1 MPFDIFCMIV
11 LIFAILYT
19 LVQDLA
25 DARPAS
31 APRRSPGE
39 NDAMSDLAIGGVGFW
54 RALPADRA
62 AGSDRR
68 GDDRGRD
75 GRLRLDRRRR
85 AAAQL
90 SQDRDVLAV
99 FSSFDFSVIPLFL
112 MMGNFANRAGV
123 TPALFRAASAFIGHF
138 RGGLAMAAIGGCAAF
153 GTISGSSLA
162 TAAMMGQVSLPEL
175 RRYKYSPSFATGALA
190 AGGTLG
196 ALIPPSIPLIIYA
209 IMVEGN
215 IVQLFQAAFIPGI
228 LAAIGYLIVISIV
241 VRIRPAAGPAG
252 ARASASERWAAL
264 RDVWTVGLIFVVVM
278 GGIYSGAFT
287 PTEGA
292 GIGAVGMFLIAV
304 FHGRMRWQGFVET
317 LLETAQTSAMIF
329 LILLGAGVL
338 NAFLGFS
345 QLPNWTA
352 DLFQNSGLPPY
363 LIVVGM
369 IVLYLFLGCVMDSL
383 AMILIT
389 IPIFWPIIAALDF
402 GLPTDDVKLWF
413 GIITL
418 MVVEIGLI
426 TPPVGLNVF
435 VINSLARDVPMID
448 TFRGVVPFLM
458 SDMVRLTLVVAFPMM
473 SLFLPH
479 WLAR

>member
-1 MPFDIFCMIV
+1 
-11 LIFAILYT
+11 
-19 LVQDLA
+19 
-25 DARPAS
+25 
-31 APRRSPGE
+31 
-39 NDAMSDLAIGGVGFW
+39 MSDLAIGGIGFVVLFLLIALRVPIGVAMLAVGMVGFGVVAGFVSLLSFLKTEAYW
-54 RALPADRA
+54 R
-62 AGSDRR
+62 
-68 GDDRGRD
+68 
-75 GRLRLDRRRR
+75 
-85 AAAQL
+85 
-90 SQDRDVLAV
+90 

-112 MMGNFANRAGV
+112 MMGNFATRAGV
-123 TPALFRAASAFIGHF
+123 TQALFRAAAAFIGHF

-175 RRYKYSPSFATGALA
+175 RRYKYLPSFATGCLA

-215 IVQLFQAAFIPGI
+215 IVQLFQAAAVPGV
-228 LAAIGYLIVISIV
+228 LAAIFYIIVIAIV
-241 VRIRPAAGPAG
+241 VRINPAAGPAG
-252 ARASASERWAAL
+252 ERANARERLLAL
-264 RDVWTVGLIFVVVM
+264 RDIWTVILIFAVVM

-292 GIGAVGMFLIAV
+292 GIGAMGMALIAV
-304 FHGRMRWQGFVET
+304 FYGGMRLKGFIET
-317 LLETAQTSAMIF
+317 MYETALTSAMIF
-329 LILLGAGVL
+329 VILLGAGVL

-345 QLPNWTA
+345 QLPTWTA

-363 LIVVGM
+363 LIVLGM
-369 IVLYLFLGCVMDSL
+369 IILYLFLGCIMDSL

-389 IPIFWPIIAALDF
+389 IPIFWPIIMALDF
-402 GLPTDDVKLWF
+402 GLPVDDVKLWF

-435 VINSLARDVPMID
+435 VINSLAKDVPMID

-458 SDMVRLTLVVAFPMM
+458 ADMVRLALVVLLPAM
-473 SLFLPH
+473 SLILPH
-479 WLAR
+479 WLAG

>member
-1 MPFDIFCMIV
+1 
-11 LIFAILYT
+11 
-19 LVQDLA
+19 
-25 DARPAS
+25 
-31 APRRSPGE
+31 
-39 NDAMSDLAIGGVGFW
+39 MSDLAVGGVGFGALFLLIALRVPIGVAMISVGIVGYTAIAGWTPLLSFLKTESYW
-54 RALPADRA
+54 R
-62 AGSDRR
+62 
-68 GDDRGRD
+68 
-75 GRLRLDRRRR
+75 
-85 AAAQL
+85 
-90 SQDRDVLAV
+90 

-112 MMGNFANRAGV
+112 MMGNFATRAGV
-123 TPALFRAASAFIGHF
+123 TSALFRAASAFIGHL

-162 TAAMMGQVSLPEL
+162 TAAMMGQVALPEL
-175 RRYKYSPSFATGALA
+175 RRYKYSGSFATATLA

-228 LAAIGYLIVISIV
+228 LAAIGYVIVISIV
-241 VRIRPAAGPAG
+241 VRIDPAAGPA
-252 ARASASERWAAL
+252 AERASSTERWLAL
-264 RDVWTVGLIFVVVM
+264 RDVWTVVLIFVVVM

-292 GIGAVGMFLIAV
+292 GIGAMGMFLIAV
-304 FHGRMRWQGFVET
+304 FYGGMRLQGFIET
-317 LLETAQTSAMIF
+317 LIETAQTSAMIF

-345 QLPNWTA
+345 QLPIWAA
-352 DLFQNSGLPPY
+352 DLFQNSGLSPY
-363 LIVVGM
+363 TILIGM

-389 IPIFWPIIAALDF
+389 IPIFWPIVAALDF
-402 GLPTDDVKLWF
+402 GLPVDDVKLWF

-435 VINSLARDVPMID
+435 VINSLAKDTPMID

-458 SDMVRLTLVVAFPMM
+458 SDMVRLTLVVVFPMM
-473 SLFLPH
+473 SLILPK
-479 WLAR
+479 LFGG

>member
-1 MPFDIFCMIV
+1 
-11 LIFAILYT
+11 
-19 LVQDLA
+19 
-25 DARPAS
+25 
-31 APRRSPGE
+31 
-39 NDAMSDLAIGGVGFW
+39 MSDLAIGGVGFGVLFLLIALRVPIGVAMIAVGMVGFAAVAGVTPLLSFLKTEAYW
-54 RALPADRA
+54 R
-62 AGSDRR
+62 
-68 GDDRGRD
+68 
-75 GRLRLDRRRR
+75 
-85 AAAQL
+85 
-90 SQDRDVLAV
+90 

-123 TPALFRAASAFIGHF
+123 TSALFRAASAFIGHF

-175 RRYKYSPSFATGALA
+175 RRYKYRASFATGCLA

-215 IVQLFQAAFIPGI
+215 IIQLFQAAAAPGV
-228 LAAIGYLIVISIV
+228 LAAIFYCIVIGIV
-241 VRIRPAAGPAG
+241 VRIDPTAGPA
-252 ARASASERWAAL
+252 AAPTDAKEKLTAL
-264 RDVWTVGLIFVVVM
+264 RDVWTVVVVFAVVM

-292 GIGAVGMFLIAV
+292 GIGAVGMALIAI
-304 FHGRMRWQGFVET
+304 FHGGMRLRGFIDT
-317 LLETAQTSAMIF
+317 MYETAQTSAMIF
-329 LILLGAGVL
+329 VILLGAGVL

-345 QLPNWTA
+345 QLPTWTA
-352 DLFQNSGLPPY
+352 ELFQNAGLPP
-363 LIVVGM
+363 LLVVVGM
-369 IVLYLFLGCVMDSL
+369 VILYLFLGCIMDSL

-402 GLPTDDVKLWF
+402 GLPVDDVKLWF

-435 VINSLARDVPMID
+435 VIHSLAKDVPMID

-458 SDMVRLTLVVAFPMM
+458 ADMVRLTLVVAIPTL
-473 SLFLPH
+473 SLLLPH
-479 WLAR
+479 LIGG

>member
-1 MPFDIFCMIV
+1 
-11 LIFAILYT
+11 
-19 LVQDLA
+19 
-25 DARPAS
+25 
-31 APRRSPGE
+31 
-39 NDAMSDLAIGGVGFW
+39 MSDLAIGGVGFG
-54 RALPADRA
+54 ALFLLIA
-62 AGSDRR
+62 
-68 GDDRGRD
+68 
-75 GRLRLDRRRR
+75 LRLPIGV
-85 AAAQL
+85 AMISVGLVGYALIAGVGSLL
-90 SQDRDVLAV
+90 SFLKTEMYWR

-123 TPALFRAASAFIGHF
+123 TQALFRAASAFIGHF
-138 RGGLAMAAIGGCAAF
+138 PGGLAMAAIGGCAAF

-175 RRYKYSPSFATGALA
+175 RRYRYSASFATGALA

-215 IVQLFQAAFIPGI
+215 IVQLFQAAFVPGI
-228 LAAIGYLIVISIV
+228 LAAIGYLIVIAIV
-241 VRIRPAAGPAG
+241 VRLNPAAGPAG
-252 ARASASERWAAL
+252 PRANVRERLVAI
-264 RDVWTVGLIFVVVM
+264 RDVWTVVLVFSVVM
-278 GGIYSGAFT
+278 GGIYTGAFT

-292 GIGAVGMFLIAV
+292 GIGAMGMLLIAALY
-304 FHGRMRWQGFVET
+304 GGMRWKGFIDALVET
-317 LLETAQTSAMIF
+317 ALTSAMIF
-329 LILLGAGVL
+329 TILLGAGVL

-345 QLPNWTA
+345 RLPNWTA
-352 DLFQNSGLPPY
+352 ELFRNSGLLPY
-363 LIVVGM
+363 VVVLGM

-389 IPIFWPIIAALDF
+389 IPIFWQIIGALDF
-402 GLPTDDVKLWF
+402 GLPVDDVKLWF

-448 TFRGVVPFLM
+448 TFRGVLPFLM
-458 SDMVRLTLVVAFPMM
+458 SDMVRLTLVVAFPVM
-473 SLFLPH
+473 SLFLPR
-479 WLAR
+479 LIGG

>member
-1 MPFDIFCMIV
+1 LSF
-11 LIFAILYT
+11 LKTESY
-19 LVQDLA
+19 
-25 DARPAS
+25 
-31 APRRSPGE
+31 
-39 NDAMSDLAIGGVGFW
+39 W
-54 RALPADRA
+54 R
-62 AGSDRR
+62 
-68 GDDRGRD
+68 
-75 GRLRLDRRRR
+75 
-85 AAAQL
+85 
-90 SQDRDVLAV
+90 

-112 MMGNFANRAGV
+112 MMGNFATRAGV
-123 TPALFRAASAFIGHF
+123 TSALFRAASAFIGHF

-215 IVQLFQAAFIPGI
+215 IVQLFQAAFAPGI
-228 LAAIGYLIVISIV
+228 LAAIFYCIVIGIV
-241 VRIRPAAGPAG
+241 VRVNPAAGPAG
-252 ARASASERWAAL
+252 PKADRREKLLAL
-264 RDVWTVGLIFVVVM
+264 RDVWTVVLVFAVVM

-292 GIGAVGMFLIAV
+292 GIGAVGMALIAI
-304 FHGRMRWQGFVET
+304 FYGGMRMKGFVET
-317 LLETAQTSAMIF
+317 MYETALTSAMIF
-329 LILLGAGVL
+329 TILLGAGVL

-345 QLPNWTA
+345 QLPNFTA
-352 DLFQNSGLPPY
+352 ELFQNAGLPP
-363 LIVVGM
+363 LVIVLGM
-369 IVLYLFLGCVMDSL
+369 IILYLFLGCIMDSL

-389 IPIFWPIIAALDF
+389 IPIFWPIIAGLDF
-402 GLPTDDVKLWF
+402 GIPVDDVKLWY
-413 GIITL
+413 GIIIL

-435 VINSLARDVPMID
+435 VINSLAKDVPMID
-448 TFRGVVPFLM
+448 TFRGVMPFLM
-458 SDMVRLTLVVAFPMM
+458 ADVVRLTLVVLIPAM

-479 WLAR
+479 LIGG

>member
-1 MPFDIFCMIV
+1 VSDLTIGGLGFLSLFVLIALRVPIGIAMIV
-11 LIFAILYT
+11 VGLVGYT
-19 LVQDLA
+19 TIAGWIPLLSFLKTEA
-25 DARPAS
+25 Y
-31 APRRSPGE
+31 
-39 NDAMSDLAIGGVGFW
+39 W
-54 RALPADRA
+54 R
-62 AGSDRR
+62 
-68 GDDRGRD
+68 
-75 GRLRLDRRRR
+75 
-85 AAAQL
+85 
-90 SQDRDVLAV
+90 

-123 TPALFRAASAFIGHF
+123 TTALFRAASAFIGHF

-215 IVQLFQAAFIPGI
+215 IVQLFQAAFAPGI
-228 LAAIGYLIVISIV
+228 LAAIFYCIVIGTV
-241 VRIRPAAGPAG
+241 VRINPAAGPAG
-252 ARASASERWAAL
+252 PKADSKEKLLAL
-264 RDVWTVGLIFVVVM
+264 RDVWTVILVFAIVM

-292 GIGAVGMFLIAV
+292 GIGAVGMALIA
-304 FHGRMRWQGFVET
+304 FFYGGMRMTGFVET
-317 LLETAQTSAMIF
+317 MYETAMTSAMIF
-329 LILLGAGVL
+329 VILLGAGVL

-345 QLPNWTA
+345 QLPNFVSQ
-352 DLFQNSGLPPY
+352 LFQNAGLPPL
-363 LIVVGM
+363 LIILGM
-369 IVLYLFLGCVMDSL
+369 IILYLFLGCIMDSL

-402 GLPTDDVKLWF
+402 GMPVDDVKLWY
-413 GIITL
+413 GIIIL

-435 VINSLARDVPMID
+435 VINSLAKDVPMID
-448 TFRGVVPFLM
+448 TFRGVMPFLAA
-458 SDMVRLTLVVAFPMM
+458 DVVRLTLVVLIPTM
-473 SLFLPH
+473 SLLLPH
-479 WLAR
+479 WIGG

>member
-1 MPFDIFCMIV
+1 
-11 LIFAILYT
+11 
-19 LVQDLA
+19 
-25 DARPAS
+25 
-31 APRRSPGE
+31 
-39 NDAMSDLAIGGVGFW
+39 MSDLALGGVGFAALFFLIALRVPIGVAMIAVGMVGFAAVAGVVPLMSFLKTESYW
-54 RALPADRA
+54 R
-62 AGSDRR
+62 
-68 GDDRGRD
+68 
-75 GRLRLDRRRR
+75 
-85 AAAQL
+85 
-90 SQDRDVLAV
+90 

-112 MMGNFANRAGV
+112 MMGNFATRAGV
-123 TPALFRAASAFIGHF
+123 TSALFRAASAFIGHF

-175 RRYKYSPSFATGALA
+175 RRYKYSGSFATGALA

-228 LAAIGYLIVISIV
+228 LAAIGYIIVISIV
-241 VRIRPAAGPAG
+241 VRFRPEAGPAG
-252 ARASASERWAAL
+252 ARADAKERWAAV
-264 RDVWTVGLIFVVVM
+264 RGVWTVAVIFAVVM

-304 FHGRMRWQGFVET
+304 LHGGMRWQGFIDSV
-317 LLETAQTSAMIF
+317 LETAQTSAMIF
-329 LILLGAGVL
+329 VILLGAGVL

-345 QLPNWTA
+345 GLPTWTA
-352 DLFQNSGLPPY
+352 ELFQNSGLPPY
-363 LIVVGM
+363 VVVLGM
-369 IVLYLFLGCVMDSL
+369 IVLYLILGCLMDSL

-389 IPIFWPIIAALDF
+389 IPIFWPIIGALDF
-402 GLPTDDVKLWF
+402 GMPVDDVRLWF

-448 TFRGVVPFLM
+448 TFRGVVPFLV
-458 SDMVRLTLVVAFPMM
+458 SDLIRLTLVVAFPAM
-473 SLFLPH
+473 SLILPH
-479 WLAR
+479 LIGG

>member
-1 MPFDIFCMIV
+1 
-11 LIFAILYT
+11 
-19 LVQDLA
+19 
-25 DARPAS
+25 
-31 APRRSPGE
+31 
-39 NDAMSDLAIGGVGFW
+39 MSDLAIGGIGFGALFLLIALRVPIGVAMIAVGMVGYTVIAGVAPLLSFLKTESYW
-54 RALPADRA
+54 R
-62 AGSDRR
+62 
-68 GDDRGRD
+68 
-75 GRLRLDRRRR
+75 
-85 AAAQL
+85 
-90 SQDRDVLAV
+90 

-112 MMGNFANRAGV
+112 MMGNFATRAGV
-123 TPALFRAASAFIGHF
+123 TSALFRAASAFIGHF

-215 IVQLFQAAFIPGI
+215 IVQLFQAAFAPGI
-228 LAAIGYLIVISIV
+228 LAAIFYCIVIGIV
-241 VRIRPAAGPAG
+241 VRVNPAAGPAG
-252 ARASASERWAAL
+252 PKADRREKLLAL
-264 RDVWTVGLIFVVVM
+264 RDVWTVVLVFAVVM

-292 GIGAVGMFLIAV
+292 GIGAVGMALIAI
-304 FHGRMRWQGFVET
+304 FYGGMRMKGFVET
-317 LLETAQTSAMIF
+317 MYETALTSAMIF
-329 LILLGAGVL
+329 TILLGAGVL

-345 QLPNWTA
+345 QLPNFTA
-352 DLFQNSGLPPY
+352 ELFQNAGLPP
-363 LIVVGM
+363 LVIVLGM
-369 IVLYLFLGCVMDSL
+369 IILYLFLGCIMDSL

-389 IPIFWPIIAALDF
+389 IPIFWPIIAGLDF
-402 GLPTDDVKLWF
+402 GIPVDDVKLWY
-413 GIITL
+413 GIIIL

-435 VINSLARDVPMID
+435 VINSLAKDVPMID
-448 TFRGVVPFLM
+448 TFRGVMPFLM
-458 SDMVRLTLVVAFPMM
+458 ADVVRLTLVVLIPAM

-479 WLAR
+479 LIGG